1 MPRVLVIDDDP
12 HMRSICARVLAK
24 AGWSVACA
32 ADGEDGLRQLE
43 ESPEA
48 FEVILLDQLMPG
60 MDGMDVLARIK
71 AINPGVPVIL
81 ITGSATEEYRAEVVK
96 KGAAD
101 CLPKPFTPEQL
112 RTATISAVHSHLTPA
127 DPEA

>member
-12 HMRSICARVLAK
+12 QMRNICGRVLAK

-60 MDGMDVLARIK
+60 MDGMDVLARIQS
-71 AINPGVPVIL
+71 IDPGMPVIL
-81 ITGSATEEYRAEVVK
+81 ITGSATEEYRAEALK
-96 KGAAD
+96 KGAFD

-112 RTATISAVHSHLTPA
+112 RAATTNAARSYR
-127 DPEA
+127 

>member
-12 HMRSICARVLAK
+12 HMRNICARVLSK
-24 AGWSVACA
+24 AGWSVDCA
-32 ADGEDGLRQLE
+32 PDGEDGLRQLE

-60 MDGMDVLARIK
+60 LDGMDVLARIQ
-71 AINPGVPVIL
+71 AMDPGVPVIL
-81 ITGSATEEYRAEVVK
+81 MTGSATEEYRSEVVK
-96 KGAAD
+96 KGAFD

-112 RTATISAVHSHLTPA
+112 RAATISAAHSHLTPA
-127 DPEA
+127 EPEA

>member
-12 HMRSICARVLAK
+12 QMRNVCARVLDK

-32 ADGEDGLRQLE
+32 GDGEDGLKQLTD
-43 ESPEA
+43 SPEA
-48 FEVILLDQLMPG
+48 FAVILLDQLMPG
-60 MDGMDVLARIK
+60 LDGMDVLARIK
-71 AINPGVPVIL
+71 AIDPGVPVIL

-112 RTATISAVHSHLTPA
+112 RAATINAVRSHLTPA
-127 DPEA
+127 EPEA

>member
-1 MPRVLVIDDDP
+1 MPLVLIIDDDP
-12 HMRSICARVLAK
+12 QMRSVCARVLGK

-32 ADGEDGLRQLE
+32 GDGEDGLKQLTD
-43 ESPEA
+43 SPEA
-48 FEVILLDQLMPG
+48 FDVILLDQLMPG

-71 AINPGVPVIL
+71 AIDPGVPVIL

-112 RTATISAVHSHLTPA
+112 RAATISAMRTYP
-127 DPEA
+127 